1 MTEQKAGMD
10 SMEGRHLNE
19 SVNLIREDLRE
30 MRAEIREGLERR
42 PTHSD
47 LGALKQLVD
56 KQIEMLGQRMEQDK
70 LSHTQAMDH
79 MRVTHAQTVENLNK
93 EYTKLETQLKAIKAD
108 AETTQQEKKNLQRV
122 VVVGFLTTIGGLIGT
137 NVWQGVLG

>member
-10 SMEGRHLNE
+10 SMEGRHLSE

-56 KQIEMLGQRMEQDK
+56 KQIEMLSQRMEQDK
-70 LSHTQAMDH
+70 STHTQAMDH
-79 MRVTHAQTVENLNK
+79 MRATHAQTVENLNK
-93 EYTKLETQLKAIKAD
+93 EYSKLETQLKAIQDD
-108 AETTQQEKKNLQRV
+108 AEASQKEKKNLQRV
-122 VVVGFLTTIGGLIGT
+122 VVVGFLTTISGLVAT

>member
-70 LSHTQAMDH
+70 HTHTQAMDH

-122 VVVGFLTTIGGLIGT
+122 VIVGFLTTIGGLIGT
-137 NVWQGVLG
+137 NVWQGILG